1 MRASFLIAVVL
12 SLLSSPVLAQEED
25 AAPDE
30 ESGLADDSAE
40 ASEAPADPTYDRA
53 DGEGYRKHR
62 YGDDD
67 DYATGRRRERRDRDR
82 DDYEDAPEDNA
93 PAAADGKGADDD
105 EGGRRRRDREKKG
118 SGKAQS
124 APNPWAGP
132 IAVGLCTLGAGC
144 GCLTPVACIGTSASL
159 GPAAA
164 IASAPTLVVAAVV
177 GSATGGLGHLLFAD
191 GVSAVPCLVA
201 PISAFVLAAIF
212 GGLGVVAGL
221 VVGTSSDSAP
231 LGVVAALSVL
241 IPGVVATAAGA
252 SATYS
257 GIAYLLADEA
267 PAEPAAD
274 AAPATD
280 APEAAPPPSPAEQGA
295 TWETGPAPRRIA
307 TAMVY

>member
-132 IAVGLCTLGAGC
+132 IAVGLCTLGA
-144 GCLTPVACIGTSASL
+144 
-159 GPAAA
+159 
-164 IASAPTLVVAAVV
+164 AVV